1 MSTYLKALM
10 LLRREK
16 PPPLQL
22 QAKDMS
28 GCAAAGGQT
37 AVCKLQ
43 TANCKPVAGKLGSY
57 ELAELIRV
65 PLLPTCDV

>member
-10 LLRREK
+10 REK

-22 QAKDMS
+22 QANDMS

-37 AVCKLQ
+37 SVCKLQ
-43 TANCKPVAGKLGSY
+43 TAKRKPVAGKLGSY
-57 ELAELIRV
+57 ELAALIRV